1 MDVVAYFRVLV
12 NELDEEALLR
22 IINYP
27 KRSIGDTTVQRVR
40 QAASQQG
47 LPMMQILRDPL
58 AYGVEVN
65 KPTAARLQV
74 FAALLDDLR
83 TYNQQEDDLYAIA
96 ERVINETGILTDLKS
111 DTTSEG
117 KGRVENIQEL
127 LGGIDEYIHAA
138 LEADQTPSLGVYL
151 SEIALMTD
159 QDKAGDDEDCITL
172 MTVHS
177 AKGLEFPHVFIVG
190 LEEDLFPSMMSN
202 TGKELEEERRLFYVA
217 LTRAEKT
224 CHIGYARER
233 FRNGRTEFSRPSRF
247 VRELPK
253 ELVTF
258 DSGLSSHASPW
269 DRPKAVRPAGSDLPT
284 DFSDRPVFRSAPPA
298 PSRRVLI
305 ERREASDTPEEKHKR
320 IGALA
325 VGGRV
330 VHKRFGAGVIDEL
343 EGRGDN
349 AKATVTF
356 DTGETKKLLLRFAQL
371 EVL

>member
-1 MDVVAYFRVLV
+1 M
-12 NELDEEALLR
+12 
-22 IINYP
+22 
-27 KRSIGDTTVQRVR
+27 
-40 QAASQQG
+40 
-47 LPMMQILRDPL
+47 
-58 AYGVEVN
+58 
-65 KPTAARLQV
+65 
-74 FAALLDDLR
+74 
-83 TYNQQEDDLYAIA
+83 
-96 ERVINETGILTDLKS
+96 INETGILTDLKS

-159 QDKAGDDEDCITL
+159 QDKTGDDEDCITL

-269 DRPKAVRPAGSDLPT
+269 DRPKAVRTAGGDLPT